1 MCFRGAIP
9 ERNKRILLR
18 KENLSEEMTL
28 KTPRFTSVDAFRG
41 LSVAAMIAVN
51 VSGYLPNGLPQLR
64 HAEWHGWTFAD
75 LVFPLFLFIVG
86 ISISLAFGKNEK
98 DKGRR
103 NLYWKILKR
112 AIIIFAL
119 GLLLNAVPSLDF
131 STLRIPGVLQR
142 IAVCYLFSALIY
154 LHMGTAGRCI
164 ASALILLFYWTIL
177 MWIPVPG
184 FGQGILDY
192 RGNLV
197 SYIDTSLLSGHLYEP
212 SFDPEGITST
222 LPAIVTTL
230 LGTLTGDFLTSR
242 FTFKTKAVGLT
253 SCGAFFVLLGLF
265 FHPFFPI
272 NKHLWTSSF
281 VIFSTG
287 FALIILT
294 IFYGIIE
301 GLRYRKW
308 AFPFLVLG
316 TNALAV
322 YVGSSLMVSLMSGI
336 QIQGKGTSENTLTYI
351 SNLLFSVK
359 AGTYEISLIIPLLV
373 ILICIV
379 AIIPFY
385 RKRIFIKV

>member
-1 MCFRGAIP
+1 
-9 ERNKRILLR
+9 
-18 KENLSEEMTL
+18 L

-51 VSGYLPNGLPQLR
+51 VSGYLPIGLPQLR

-86 ISISLAFGKNEK
+86 ISISLAFGKNER
-98 DKGRR
+98 DIGRR
-103 NLYWKILKR
+103 GLYWKILKR
-112 AIIIFAL
+112 AIIIFTL
-119 GLLLNAVPSLDF
+119 GLLLNAVPSLDL

-154 LHMGTAGRCI
+154 LNIGTPGRGI
-164 ASALILLFYWTIL
+164 VSALILLFYWAIL
-177 MWIPVPG
+177 MWVPVPG

-192 RGNLV
+192 QGNLV
-197 SYIDTSLLSGHLYEP
+197 SYIDTSLLSGHLHEP

-230 LGTLTGDFLTSR
+230 LGTLTGDFLMSR
-242 FTFKTKAVGLT
+242 FSFKTKVVGLT

-265 FHPFFPI
+265 LHPFFPI
-272 NKHLWTSSF
+272 NKHLWTSSY
-281 VIFSTG
+281 VIFSAG
-287 FALIILT
+287 FALIIFA

-316 TNALAV
+316 TNALVV
-322 YVGSSLMVSLMSGI
+322 YMGSSFIVSLLSGI
-336 QIQGKGTSENTLTYI
+336 QIQEGGRSANVLTYI
-351 SNLLFSVK
+351 SNLLVSVK
-359 AGTYEISLIIPLLV
+359 AGTYEISLTIPLLV
-373 ILICIV
+373 ILICII
-379 AIIPFY
+379 AMIPFY